1 MRESKKDLRIK
12 RLENALKLA
21 IDKLKTYASQ
31 DETALLC
38 GYGCF
43 KNPKKVVDDWIKEIR
58 KTEGGESE

>member
-1 MRESKKDLRIK
+1 MKRDEKDLRIK
-12 RLENALKLA
+12 RLENALELA

-58 KTEGGESE
+58 KIESGE

>member
-1 MRESKKDLRIK
+1 MKGSEKDLRIK
-12 RLENALKLA
+12 RLESALELA

-43 KNPKKVVDDWIKEIR
+43 KNPKKVVDDWVKEIR
-58 KTEGGESE
+58 KTERGE